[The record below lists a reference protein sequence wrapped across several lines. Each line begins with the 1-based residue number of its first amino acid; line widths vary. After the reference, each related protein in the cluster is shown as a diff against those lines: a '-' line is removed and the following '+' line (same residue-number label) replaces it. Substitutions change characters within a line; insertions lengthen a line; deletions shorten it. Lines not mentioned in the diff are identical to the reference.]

1 MPYSSRTRRNRALAL
16 LLTGLPLAA
25 AIACASSSDNPQG
38 LGSADAAVSFPVADV
53 VVGPRDADPIV
64 SAVRVGN
71 MLQEL
76 GGVDLC
82 YREVNSGPFV
92 GPLLRGALLSD
103 AGTADASITDAGTA
117 EPDTGTDSETGTSTN
132 DDAGTDADASD
143 AGEAGLDAGAPVTL
157 PSTMGLLPF
166 TLTNYLTLSG
176 NGTYELAVVRG
187 DATGCGER
195 LAAGTITAD
204 PGKLVTVLLASR
216 GQDPDAGPG
225 ADAGSRVRLVALVD
239 DPRVDETRAR
249 VRMVHVLPGAEALTV
264 TLDRPSGTSLPLVNT
279 VLPNKAASEAMGPP
293 EVDALGYARLAPVA
307 PPVNV
312 SVYESADSAGLRF
325 AFGGDFVL
333 SAASLHTGYITG
345 SAKAPRLVWCSDKSV
360 VGKRLDCTTYTP

>member
-1 MPYSSRTRRNRALAL
+1 MQYSSRTRRNRAIAL
-16 LLTGLPLAA
+16 LLTGLPVAA
-25 AIACASSSDNPQG
+25 AIACTSSSDNPQG

-53 VVGPRDADPIV
+53 VVSPRDADPIV

-71 MLQEL
+71 MLEEL

-82 YREVNSGPFV
+82 YREVGGGPFV

-103 AGTADASITDAGTA
+103 AGAADGETDAGA
-117 EPDTGTDSETGTSTN
+117 DSETGPPTIG
-132 DDAGTDADASD
+132 DAATDADAAD
-143 AGEAGLDAGAPVTL
+143 AGEGGLDGGGPVPL
-157 PSTMGLLPF
+157 PATMGLLPF
-166 TLTNYLTLSG
+166 TLTNYLTLNGS
-176 NGTYELAVVRG
+176 GTYELAVVRG

-216 GQDPDAGPG
+216 GQEADAGPDAGAG
-225 ADAGSRVRLVALVD
+225 ARVRLVALVD
-239 DPRVDETRAR
+239 DPRVDESRAR

-264 TLDRPSGTSLPLVNT
+264 TLDRPSGTSLPLVST

-325 AFGGDFVL
+325 AFGGDFIL
-333 SAASLHTGYITG
+333 SAASLHTGYIAG

-360 VGKRLDCTTYTP
+360 VGKRLDCTTYSP